1 VLFKLIATAD
11 LAHLMRDDDVDG
23 FQRHASVFAHESDTP
38 RLLFVPANNIEPGP
52 RTKSMPKALAHSQD
66 QQKRI

>member
-1 VLFKLIATAD
+1 
-11 LAHLMRDDDVDG
+11 MRDDDVDG